1 MNKLITT
8 PAPEKV
14 SDTELYVLLK
24 STNVIFAADEKIHIR
39 NDEEI
44 WPVVSER
51 TAVLMIRGLFADP
64 AWQPHLSFERVRR
77 LLHSLK
83 SDPDLQKSNEDF
95 VHEDLIQLQKNI
107 WCISKGRFV
116 SYDNSTMFSRIVKA
130 DVIQNKPPESPAFH
144 TFCKRVFSP
153 DKLEQKKKAL
163 YEIIGYCISDLENV
177 KKAIFL
183 IGPANCGK
191 SVILRFIQRLVGDE
205 YVSNVSLANF
215 SHRFSVIEMYDKMLN
230 ISGEV
235 PSGMLSST
243 AFDVF
248 KAITGGDRV
257 NLERKGQQP
266 FYGVVNAKLLFAGNM
281 LPVFAKVDGTDSF
294 VERLHILIFDQSVEE
309 KDMDKGMEEK
319 LWAERNVIV
328 RYALEQL
335 KYFLI
340 ADKNFTKLDD
350 EKKML
355 EEVSRMSNPIQ
366 HFIESCIE
374 FGDDYYIHI
383 SDAYE
388 AYNEFAASEAL
399 PDINRTT
406 FRNLMTNQPGIKIGK
421 TKRRLGKSSPRIC
434 FEGIRLKR
442 LMYEIGQDSQLYDN
456 EGGTLK

>member
-8 PAPEKV
+8 SAPEKV

-130 DVIQNKPPESPAFH
+130 DVM
-144 TFCKRVFSP
+144 
-153 DKLEQKKKAL
+153 
-163 YEIIGYCISDLENV
+163 
-177 KKAIFL
+177 KAIFL

-319 LWAERNVIV
+319 LWAANKGTELGGPYGACTIEYPARSAKAYYFDYNGKPVFDAV
-328 RYALEQL
+328 RFRQDCLRMFKDLEKDFSKSRWPL
-335 KYFLI
+335 KGRPFRIMVEDTGTSEQGL
-340 ADKNFTKLDD
+340 
-350 EKKML
+350 
-355 EEVSRMSNPIQ
+355 Q
-366 HFIESCIE
+366 
-374 FGDDYYIHI
+374 DYWVY
-383 SDAYE
+383 
-388 AYNEFAASEAL
+388 L
-399 PDINRTT
+399 
-406 FRNLMTNQPGIKIGK
+406 
-421 TKRRLGKSSPRIC
+421 
-434 FEGIRLKR
+434 
-442 LMYEIGQDSQLYDN
+442 LY
-456 EGGTLK
+456 T